1 MNTRTFAKCFGIL
14 TVLGLLAAC
23 GGGGGTAPP
32 AAVTASINAAGGTVT
47 GPDGVQVV
55 ISAGALD
62 QPTEIGIAR
71 DGSDAPELGGLRLI
85 SPVYAI
91 TPHGVQFAESAR
103 ISIPYNP
110 ADVAPGTQPII
121 IKSQPGGRWTA
132 LISDGVGNSLAA
144 DTSGLSFYA
153 VGTCYTSRDVLV
165 PGPDPLIACPTAA
178 SFALRLQD
186 GSGASLPVPR
196 TPLGTALPA
205 MTITTAT
212 NLQFT
217 VEYNRPPGLNRSE
230 RLSVWAYG
238 AGLLPSQQ
246 PLTDFP
252 VQNNVPSVFLN
263 IDLS

>member
-1 MNTRTFAKCFGIL
+1 MNTRTFAKHLVIL
-14 TVLGLLAAC
+14 TVFGLLAAC
-23 GGGGGTAPP
+23 GSGSSAPP
-32 AAVTASINAAGGTVT
+32 AAVTASISAAGGTVT

-62 QPTEIGIAR
+62 QPTEIGITR
-71 DGSDAPELGGLRLI
+71 DGSGAPELGGLRLI

-153 VGTCYTSRDVLV
+153 VGTCYTSRDVPV

-196 TPLGTALPA
+196 TPLGAALPA
-205 MTITTAT
+205 MTITTVT

-230 RLSVWAYG
+230 RLGVGIRCGSTAI
-238 AGLLPSQQ
+238 AAAA
-246 PLTDFP
+246 D
-252 VQNNVPSVFLN
+252 
-263 IDLS
+263 